1 MVAITAAGVSAAANV
16 LGGLGGFIGGSRAN
30 KLSRAQ
36 FRESKR
42 QFDVTRQDALNA
54 IQNRVKDATA
64 AGIHPLFAMGMNAPT
79 SGNPIIAG
87 DPNAGSDAIGSAARG
102 IARAAAVA
110 EEAAIR
116 KATIKSIEARTAA
129 DEAEAMYIRSKTAEV
144 MHSIAATRA
153 GRDFGGVNPDGTI
166 TTPVPVPPK
175 KAPGIQA
182 GTQPAMVDVELQDGT
197 RRRIINPNVA
207 EAGEFVGPM
216 LMAEGWWGSHTNR
229 VADTLRLPRSTFRI
243 GSRRY
248 GNPRHKRNTRPRHG
262 GYTKRPRPRT
272 TRYGRRYM

>member
-54 IQNRVKDATA
+54 IPNRVKDATA

-144 MHSIAATRA
+144 MHGIAATGFGRRA
-153 GRDFGGVNPDGTI
+153 GYSSPDVNPDGS
-166 TTPVPVPPK
+166 TTVPSEVVAANPDNSGL
-175 KAPGIQA
+175 AA
-182 GTQPAMVDVELQDGT
+182 GTRPGFVKIKTPNGLVLNVPNSDYLEPGELLGPAIMGVDSAYGAIRRRVQGNKQRPARGYRPRDRSRGYRKRGT
-197 RRRIINPNVA
+197 GERAYQRRRRI
-207 EAGEFVGPM
+207 
-216 LMAEGWWGSHTNR
+216 
-229 VADTLRLPRSTFRI
+229 TF
-243 GSRRY
+243 
-248 GNPRHKRNTRPRHG
+248 
-262 GYTKRPRPRT
+262 
-272 TRYGRRYM
+272 